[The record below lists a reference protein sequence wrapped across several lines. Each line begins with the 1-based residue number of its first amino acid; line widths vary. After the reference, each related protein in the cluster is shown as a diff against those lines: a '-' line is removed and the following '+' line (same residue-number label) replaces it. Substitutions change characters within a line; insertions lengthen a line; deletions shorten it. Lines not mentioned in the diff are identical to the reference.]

1 MQIRPMTG
9 EKLGEVIVG
18 MLNTPADVRE
28 RLKLALQ
35 PKAGSTLDTAPA
47 KP

>member
-1 MQIRPMTG
+1 MTIRPMTG
-9 EKLGEVIVG
+9 EKLAEVINN
-18 MLNTPADVRE
+18 MLNAPADMRE
-28 RLKLALQ
+28 RMKVALQ